1 MVCSVCSAD
10 VWCGK
15 KFPLTV
21 VFFSCFL
28 YSSSRFY
35 GGAQQIL
42 FNVWCGKKWRPKT
55 LFRGQNLEIR
65 KWKWQFISET
75 SKRTKWYTTAS
86 KELLQSPKIGA
97 IKHTLED
104 QLQNQKIESVNS
116 YQNPQRETKWYT
128 ATEKE
133 PPQTKM
139 LGGKWQMK
147 AHLNYYLLT
156 KWNRQRICEPC
167 ISCIILFG
175 IFSLEQP
182 SLLKSN
188 PVFLYFLK

>member
-1 MVCSVCSAD
+1 MLLFLPPGNVMQCLFGQCMVTFCHTIHC
-10 VWCGK
+10 
-15 KFPLTV
+15 
-21 VFFSCFL
+21 
-28 YSSSRFY
+28 
-35 GGAQQIL
+35 
-42 FNVWCGKKWRPKT
+42 NVWCGKKWRGKT
-55 LFRGQNLEIR
+55 LSRGQNLEIR
-65 KWKWQFISET
+65 KWKRQFISET
-75 SKRTKWYTTAS
+75 SKRTKWYTAAS
-86 KELLQSPKIGA
+86 KELLQSPKIGE

-167 ISCIILFG
+167 IFLYYLVWYVQPGTTKSSEVRTCHL
-175 IFSLEQP
+175 IFSQIM
-182 SLLKSN
+182 LLHT
-188 PVFLYFLK
+188 LYKC